1 MRHGLALVYA
11 VGGLLVRM
19 AEGQPPAAGT
29 AGPAKG
35 SRILC
40 ANGGAANSVRLG
52 TCPWR
57 VREER
62 EGSTAVQAGAFI
74 VKGNATIG

>member
-1 MRHGLALVYA
+1 VRKSLQVCSSRFKK
-11 VGGLLVRM
+11 GGV
-19 AEGQPPAAGT
+19 
-29 AGPAKG
+29 
-35 SRILC
+35 S
-40 ANGGAANSVRLG
+40 NSVRLG